1 MKREGVIVS
10 ICCFY
15 INLGIESE
23 AGSILSI
30 LGRILFVLVWLWND
44 FILLSSLIPSEYD
57 CCPSSC

>member
-1 MKREGVIVS
+1 MHHPLGKLQLEKLEEKMKREGVIVS

-30 LGRILFVLVWLWND
+30 LGRILFVLVWL
-44 FILLSSLIPSEYD
+44 
-57 CCPSSC
+57 